1 MKTQL
6 TQPQI
11 SALAEAVKA
20 TGARLF
26 TQQSSDPKHN
36 AQRALSGITHYAD
49 DDTLK
54 WHKARILS
62 TAILAEGLLF
72 RIAESCALDMN
83 NTKRGT
89 RCVVFD
95 VFGTAVY
102 RPDLENTFKTSDK
115 ARTVAAETEI
125 DLVAHYREAIKS
137 RLHWLTQD
145 AAKMETAL
153 SLLAVS
159 PVAVAA

>member
-11 SALAEAVKA
+11 SALSEAVKA

-26 TQQSSDPKHN
+26 TSQSSNPKWN
-36 AQRALSGITHYAD
+36 AQRALSGLTHYAE

-62 TAILAEGLLF
+62 TAILADGLLF
-72 RIAESCALDMN
+72 RITESCALDMN

-102 RPDLENTFKTSDK
+102 RPGLENTFKTSDR
-115 ARTVAAETEI
+115 ARDAAADTEI

-137 RLHWLTQD
+137 KLYWIAQD

-159 PVAVAA
+159 PAEVAA